1 MSKVNGIFLRKK
13 CPLLAD
19 TFWNGRYW
27 DNAGKKTST
36 TCVIDNRSHMW
47 YNCLQTLHNG
57 RRLIYSLA
65 KGGGHMR
72 ITFHIGDFTVT
83 IIVKKRE
90 NRHSA
95 K

>member
-1 MSKVNGIFLRKK
+1 
-13 CPLLAD
+13 
-19 TFWNGRYW
+19 
-27 DNAGKKTST
+27 
-36 TCVIDNRSHMW
+36 MW

-65 KGGGHMR
+65 KGGGYMR

-90 NRHSA
+90 NRHSG

>member
-1 MSKVNGIFLRKK
+1 M
-13 CPLLAD
+13 
-19 TFWNGRYW
+19 Y
-27 DNAGKKTST
+27 
-36 TCVIDNRSHMW
+36 HM
-47 YNCLQTLHNG
+47 CDRQPITHVVQLLQTLHNG

-90 NRHSA
+90 NRHSG

>member
-1 MSKVNGIFLRKK
+1 M
-13 CPLLAD
+13 
-19 TFWNGRYW
+19 Y
-27 DNAGKKTST
+27 
-36 TCVIDNRSHMW
+36 HM
-47 YNCLQTLHNG
+47 CDRLSITHVVQLLQTLHNG

-65 KGGGHMR
+65 KGGGYMR

-90 NRHSA
+90 SRHSA

>member
-1 MSKVNGIFLRKK
+1 MSFFFV
-13 CPLLAD
+13 LLFD
-19 TFWNGRYW
+19 KNEQICYH
-27 DNAGKKTST
+27 S
-36 TCVIDNRSHMW
+36 
-47 YNCLQTLHNG
+47 G
-57 RRLIYSLA
+57 RRCTTAGGLVYTLV

-90 NRHSA
+90 NRHSG